1 MTDQA
6 HILDRVIRHLQPV
19 FVFKVA
25 AGTSRPGD
33 HLIQQRDIFWMDSGT
48 DQLKRYGHIPVK
60 LKNAMEFL

>member
-1 MTDQA
+1 
-6 HILDRVIRHLQPV
+6 V